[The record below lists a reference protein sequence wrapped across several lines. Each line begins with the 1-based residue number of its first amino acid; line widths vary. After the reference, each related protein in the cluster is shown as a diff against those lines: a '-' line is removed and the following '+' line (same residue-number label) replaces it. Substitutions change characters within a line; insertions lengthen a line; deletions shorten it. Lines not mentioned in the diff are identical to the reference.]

1 LKMAVLLEHLLWLL
15 CYQCRRKPWHHAR
28 HSATLDR

>member
-1 LKMAVLLEHLLWLL
+1 MAKIIEHLLWWV
-15 CYQCRRKPWHHAR
+15 CYQSRRKPWHHAR